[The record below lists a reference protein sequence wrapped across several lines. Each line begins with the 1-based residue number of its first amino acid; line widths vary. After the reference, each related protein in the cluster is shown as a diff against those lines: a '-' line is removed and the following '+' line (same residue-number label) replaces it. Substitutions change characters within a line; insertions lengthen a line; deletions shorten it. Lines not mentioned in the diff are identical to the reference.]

1 MCLQP
6 RGGDPLGAIFA
17 VIDISASHAG
27 REAKHLHPLHIPVNW
42 IVSGRQGPLRL
53 FACLGT
59 SSDKEPEK
67 LIFRAV
73 EDADLIRQA
82 IRGGVESYNL
92 LVSRWEKRVYN
103 YLLRITGN
111 REDAM
116 DLAQDVFLK
125 AYQNLRKLDDPGR
138 FAPWLY
144 RIAHN
149 EAYSM
154 FRKRKPESDVEGLE
168 PQGTGTGITVGGSSV
183 FPIELSLAVAS
194 ALGRLSPDQREAV
207 VLKIY
212 QGFKFEEMAEIL
224 SCPVS
229 TVKSR
234 LYTALELLKAELA
247 PISPRGMS

>member
-1 MCLQP
+1 M
-6 RGGDPLGAIFA
+6 
-17 VIDISASHAG
+17 
-27 REAKHLHPLHIPVNW
+27 
-42 IVSGRQGPLRL
+42 
-53 FACLGT
+53 
-59 SSDKEPEK
+59 
-67 LIFRAV
+67 IFRAV
-73 EDADLIRQA
+73 EDADLIQRA
-82 IRGGVESYNL
+82 ARGGVEAFNL

-111 REDAM
+111 REDAL
-116 DLAQDVFLK
+116 DLTQDVFLK

-154 FRKRKPESDVEGLE
+154 FRKRRPETDVEEAKPEAAE
-168 PQGTGTGITVGGSSV
+168 TGITVGGSSV
-183 FPIELSLAVAS
+183 FPIELSLAVSS
-194 ALGRLSPDQREAV
+194 ALDRLSPEQRESV

-229 TVKSR
+229 TIKSR
-234 LYTALELLKAELA
+234 LYTALELLKMELA
-247 PISPRGMS
+247 PIKTRGVS

>member
-1 MCLQP
+1 M
-6 RGGDPLGAIFA
+6 
-17 VIDISASHAG
+17 
-27 REAKHLHPLHIPVNW
+27 
-42 IVSGRQGPLRL
+42 
-53 FACLGT
+53 
-59 SSDKEPEK
+59 
-67 LIFRAV
+67 IFRAV

-82 IRGGVESYNL
+82 ARGKVEAYNL

-103 YLLRITGN
+103 YLLRITAN
-111 REDAM
+111 REDAL
-116 DLAQDVFLK
+116 DLTQDVFLK

-154 FRKRKPESDVEGLE
+154 FRKRRPEADVEEME
-168 PQGTGTGITVGGSSV
+168 PEQTETGITVGGSSV
-183 FPIELSLAVAS
+183 FPMELNLAVAS
-194 ALGRLSPDQREAV
+194 ALGRLSADQREAV

-224 SCPVS
+224 ECPVS

-234 LYTALELLKAELA
+234 LYTALELLKLELA
-247 PISPRGMS
+247 PVNSRGV

>member
-1 MCLQP
+1 M
-6 RGGDPLGAIFA
+6 
-17 VIDISASHAG
+17 
-27 REAKHLHPLHIPVNW
+27 
-42 IVSGRQGPLRL
+42 
-53 FACLGT
+53 
-59 SSDKEPEK
+59 
-67 LIFRAV
+67 IFRAV

-82 IRGGVESYNL
+82 TRGNVESFNL

-103 YLLRITGN
+103 YLLRITAN
-111 REDAM
+111 REDAL
-116 DLAQDVFLK
+116 DLTQDAFLK

-154 FRKRKPESDVEGLE
+154 FRKRRPETDVDEME
-168 PQGTGTGITVGGSSV
+168 PEATETKITVGGSPV

-194 ALGRLSPDQREAV
+194 ALDRLSTDQREAV

-229 TVKSR
+229 TIKSR
-234 LYTALELLKAELA
+234 LYTALELLKTELA
-247 PISPRGMS
+247 PMKASGLS

>member
-1 MCLQP
+1 M
-6 RGGDPLGAIFA
+6 
-17 VIDISASHAG
+17 
-27 REAKHLHPLHIPVNW
+27 
-42 IVSGRQGPLRL
+42 
-53 FACLGT
+53 
-59 SSDKEPEK
+59 
-67 LIFRAV
+67 IFRAV
-73 EDADLIRQA
+73 EDADLIQRA
-82 IRGGVESYNL
+82 AKGNVEAYNL

-103 YLLRITGN
+103 YLLRIVGN
-111 REDAM
+111 REDAL

-125 AYQNLRKLDDPGR
+125 AYQNLRKLDDPQR

-154 FRKRKPESDVEGLE
+154 FRKRKPESDVEGIE
-168 PQGTGTGITVGGSSV
+168 PEATGAGITVGGSSV

-194 ALGRLSPDQREAV
+194 ALGRLSADQREAV

-234 LYTALELLKAELA
+234 LYTAIELLKAELA
-247 PISPRGMS
+247 PIGTRGVS